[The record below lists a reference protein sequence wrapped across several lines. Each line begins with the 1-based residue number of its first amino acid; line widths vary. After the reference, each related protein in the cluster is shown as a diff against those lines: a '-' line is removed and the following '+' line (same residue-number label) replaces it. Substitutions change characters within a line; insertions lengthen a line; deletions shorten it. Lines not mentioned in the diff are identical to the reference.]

1 MRIKQNI
8 INEMR
13 RLAEEGKNAKE
24 IGKIL
29 HSSPRT
35 VKKYAG
41 DVLIAPK
48 NAIKGN
54 EELILRL
61 YQKGYTQK

>member
-48 NAIKGN
+48 MLLKVTKN
-54 EELILRL
+54 
-61 YQKGYTQK
+61 